1 VSAAD
6 RSVGAV
12 LTAPDPVAAMKA
24 MRSARRRRY
33 VARTDVMEV
42 LYRVYLGAIAAVFI
56 LAFLA
61 GALHEV
67 SADPES
73 IARIHDHAPAVIGL
87 VVAVL
92 VLAGL
97 RSGARGGPLAIE
109 AAEVRYTLLA
119 PVSRRAA
126 LRPAAVAQLRT
137 AVLFGAIFG
146 AVVGNF
152 VFRRFPGS
160 AVEWIGSLAA
170 FGALVPVAVLGA
182 ALVASGRKL
191 RLGVA
196 SGLGLALVAWAAL
209 DLALGWNTSPATMLG
224 DLATLPLQHGASA
237 WLAALG
243 AVLTLALLAGG
254 LLGIGGLG
262 LEEAQR
268 RAQLVAEMRFSASVQ
283 DLRTVILLR
292 RQLASERPRRKPWIR
307 LRGAVVPAA
316 PASRSASPGPG
327 AGRSASASSP
337 PALGPGGEVAAPARP
352 RFGSA
357 TPGSPIWR
365 RDWQSFLRWPLV
377 RVVRVALIAVAAG
390 GLAVGGFDLTP
401 VLFALPGPLLFIAA
415 LDLIEPLAQE
425 SDHPTRRLLLP
436 KASAELLRTHLTAP
450 AVAMAI
456 VLLIAAVAAA
466 AIGGNPGLALGVG
479 AVVFLPLA
487 VVMVCAAAVSATND
501 PYEFALNPQ
510 MAQTVSLAP
519 IMVALLAGFLPL
531 FVAWKVEGGN
541 GARISGA
548 LGIDFV
554 LIVFALVG
562 LAALTLRFRKREKEA
577 M

>member
-1 VSAAD
+1 MFAA
-6 RSVGAV
+6 A
-12 LTAPDPVAAMKA
+12 DPVAAMKA

-33 VARTDVMEV
+33 VARADVMEV
-42 LYRVYLGAIAAVFI
+42 LYRVYLGAIAAVFV

-67 SADPES
+67 PADPSSVEG
-73 IARIHDHAPAVIGL
+73 IRTDAPAIIGIAIA
-87 VVAVL
+87 AV

-97 RSGARGGPLAIE
+97 RAGARGGPLAIE

-119 PVSRRAA
+119 PISRRTA
-126 LRPAAVAQLRT
+126 LRPAALSQLRT
-137 AVLFGAIFG
+137 SVLGGAIFG

-182 ALVASGRKL
+182 ALVASGRRL

-196 SGLGLALVAWAAL
+196 SGVGLALVAWSAL

-243 AVLTLALLAGG
+243 AVLALAVLAAG

-262 LEEAQR
+262 LEAAQR

-292 RQLASERPRRKPWIR
+292 RQLASERPRRKPWVR
-307 LRGAVVPAA
+307 LRGAVVGSSIGAA
-316 PASRSASPGPG
+316 SHSASPPRPAAAG
-327 AGRSASASSP
+327 ASSAHSASP
-337 PALGPGGEVAAPARP
+337 P
-352 RFGSA
+352 
-357 TPGSPIWR
+357 PGSGRANGPVWR
-365 RDWQSFLRWPLV
+365 RDWQSFLRWPVVRIV
-377 RVVRVALIAVAAG
+377 RVVLIAVAAG
-390 GLAVGGFDLTP
+390 GIAVGGFDLTP

-436 KASAELLRTHLTAP
+436 RRSSDLLRTHLTAP
-450 AVAMAI
+450 AVAMAL
-456 VLLIAAVAAA
+456 VLALATIAAA

-479 AVVFLPLA
+479 AAVFLPLA
-487 VVMVCAAAVSATND
+487 VVLVCAAAVSATND

-510 MAQTVSLAP
+510 LSQMVTLAP
-519 IMVALLAGFLPL
+519 IVVVLIAGFLPL
-531 FVAWKVEGGN
+531 FVAWKVQGGD
-541 GARISGA
+541 GARISGV

-554 LIVFALVG
+554 LILFALVG
-562 LAALTLRFRKREKEA
+562 LAALTFRFHKREGEA
-577 M
+577 L

>member
-1 VSAAD
+1 MGEVLAA
-6 RSVGAV
+6 A
-12 LTAPDPVAAMKA
+12 DPVAAMKA

-33 VARTDVMEV
+33 VARADVMEV
-42 LYRVYLGAIAAVFI
+42 LYRVYLVAIAAVFV

-67 SADPES
+67 PADPSSVEG
-73 IARIHDHAPAVIGL
+73 IRTDAPAIIGI
-87 VVAVL
+87 AIAAL

-97 RSGARGGPLAIE
+97 RAGARGGPLAIE

-119 PVSRRAA
+119 PISRRTA

-137 AVLFGAIFG
+137 AVLGGAIFG

-170 FGALVPVAVLGA
+170 FGALVPIAVLGA
-182 ALVASGRKL
+182 ALVASGRRL
-191 RLGVA
+191 RFGVA
-196 SGLGLALVAWAAL
+196 SGVGLALVAWSAL
-209 DLALGWNTSPATMLG
+209 DLALGWNSSPATMLG

-243 AVLTLALLAGG
+243 AILALAVLAAG

-262 LEEAQR
+262 LEAAQR

-292 RQLASERPRRKPWIR
+292 RQLASERPRRKPWFR
-307 LRGAVVPAA
+307 LRL
-316 PASRSASPGPG
+316 
-327 AGRSASASSP
+327 GRSSSSA
-337 PALGPGGEVAAPARP
+337 V
-352 RFGSA
+352 
-357 TPGSPIWR
+357 WR
-365 RDWQSFLRWPLV
+365 RDWQSFLRWPVVRIV
-377 RVVRVALIAVAAG
+377 RVVLIAVAAG
-390 GLAVGGFDLTP
+390 GIAVGGFDLTP

-436 KASAELLRTHLTAP
+436 RRSSELLRTHLTAP
-450 AVAMAI
+450 AVAMAL
-456 VLLIAAVAAA
+456 VLALATIAAA
-466 AIGGNPGLALGVG
+466 AIGGNPGLAFGVG
-479 AVVFLPLA
+479 AAVFLPLA
-487 VVMVCAAAVSATND
+487 VVLVCAAAVSATND

-510 MAQTVSLAP
+510 LGQMVTLAP
-519 IMVALLAGFLPL
+519 LVVTLIAGFLPL
-531 FVAWKVEGGN
+531 FVAWKVEGGD
-541 GARISGA
+541 GARISGV

-562 LAALTLRFRKREKEA
+562 LAALTFRFHKREGEA
-577 M
+577 L

>member
-6 RSVGAV
+6 QSAGTV
-12 LTAPDPVAAMKA
+12 LAATDPVAAMKA

-33 VARTDVMEV
+33 VARADVMEV
-42 LYRVYLGAIAAVFI
+42 LYRVYLVAIAAVFV

-67 SADPES
+67 PADPSS
-73 IARIHDHAPAVIGL
+73 ISGIRTDAPAIIGIA
-87 VVAVL
+87 VAVI

-97 RSGARGGPLAIE
+97 RAGARGGPLAIE

-119 PVSRRAA
+119 PVSRRTA
-126 LRPAAVAQLRT
+126 LRPAALSQLRT
-137 AVLFGAIFG
+137 ATLSGAIFG

-170 FGALVPVAVLGA
+170 FGALVPSAVLGA
-182 ALVASGRKL
+182 ALVASGRRL
-191 RLGVA
+191 RIGVA
-196 SGLGLALVAWAAL
+196 SAAGLVLVAWSGL
-209 DLALGWNTSPATMLG
+209 DLALGWNSSPTTMLG

-254 LLGIGGLG
+254 LLGIGGLA
-262 LEEAQR
+262 LEAAQR

-307 LRGAVVPAA
+307 L
-316 PASRSASPGPG
+316 S
-327 AGRSASASSP
+327 
-337 PALGPGGEVAAPARP
+337 GG
-352 RFGSA
+352 S
-357 TPGSPIWR
+357 IWR
-365 RDWQSFLRWPLV
+365 RDWQSFLRWPVV
-377 RVVRVALIAVAAG
+377 RVVRAVLIAVAAG

-415 LDLIEPLAQE
+415 LDLVEPLAQE

-436 KASAELLRTHLTAP
+436 RRSSELLRTHLTAP
-450 AVAMAI
+450 AVAMAA
-456 VLLIAAVAAA
+456 VLAIATIAAA

-487 VVMVCAAAVSATND
+487 VVLVCAAAVSATND

-510 MAQTVSLAP
+510 VSQAVTLAP
-519 IMVALLAGFLPL
+519 LVVTLIAGFLPL
-531 FVAWKVEGGN
+531 FVAWKVQGGD
-541 GARISGA
+541 GARISGV

-554 LIVFALVG
+554 LIVFAFIG
-562 LAALTLRFRKREKEA
+562 LAALTFRFHKREGDA
-577 M
+577 L